1 VGIRLPSATSTRL
14 VTHHRCYALDG
25 DTRAGPR
32 EWSDGTYWH
41 DKTAHCFGL
50 NKSSA
55 LTSVSD
61 TITRLQQE
69 RDHLQKERD
78 LALRR
83 QRELHDFYLA
93 KIKGWETDKSHLS
106 ISIWTL
112 DRDGNK

>member
-1 VGIRLPSATSTRL
+1 MVIRERDPESGPTAPTGMTSRL
-14 VTHHRCYALDG
+14 LIALE
-25 DTRAGPR
+25 P
-32 EWSDGTYWH
+32 
-41 DKTAHCFGL
+41 GL

-93 KIKGWETDKSHLS
+93 KIKGWETDSSHLS